1 MDKDSKIWELP
12 DAEFLNFLYNERN
25 LKLPFYKIWLFKMY
39 IKWEERSK
47 RKKCNII
54 TIRIYKIINFAS
66 MKLF

>member
-1 MDKDSKIWELP
+1 MNKDSKIWELP
-12 DAEFLNFLYNERN
+12 DSEFLNFLCNERN